1 MGNKLLCRFISESIR
16 LEDLQSLAKRKCEE
30 SAAAKLKK
38 YSNKQVE
45 VHLIDGKTIQ
55 GVLSRVDEEL
65 LNIFL
70 EDAKDSYGRY
80 LPAVFV
86 SGSSISYISV
96 LPSSGD
102 VEEQG
107 LEEKVLELLRGN
119 SDLSIAE
126 IAKLLN
132 ESPSRIRAILL
143 KLRRSGLINPRSL
156 KIR

>member
-1 MGNKLLCRFISESIR
+1 MARHR
-16 LEDLQSLAKRKCEE
+16 TEE
-30 SAAAKLKK
+30 SAAAKLKR
-38 YSNKQVE
+38 YISKQVE

-55 GVLSRVDEEL
+55 GVLSQVDEEF

-70 EDAKDSYGRY
+70 EEAKDSYGRY

-86 SGSSISYISV
+86 SGGSISYVSV
-96 LPSSGD
+96 LPSAGENLSR
-102 VEEQG
+102 QN

-119 SDLSIAE
+119 SNLSISE

-132 ESPSRIRAILL
+132 ETPSKIRSVLS
-143 KLRRSGLINPRSL
+143 KLRRSGLIDSRSF